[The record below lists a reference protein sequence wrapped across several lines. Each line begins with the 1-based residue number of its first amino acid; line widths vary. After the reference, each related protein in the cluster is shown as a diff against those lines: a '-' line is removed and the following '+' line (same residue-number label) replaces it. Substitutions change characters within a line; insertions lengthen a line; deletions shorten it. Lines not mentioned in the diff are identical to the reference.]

1 MNSEYVQ
8 NTFAAISVASPIF
21 ISLERYFK
29 NRRRQNLGI
38 APGFDAFGQG
48 DSEEHGAVSV
58 GSPSQLAAAAAAAE
72 GAEQARALV
81 FLHPD
86 HSPHSSQTPPAEE
99 R

>member
-21 ISLERYFK
+21 ISLGRYFK
-29 NRRRQNLGI
+29 NSRRQNLGI

-58 GSPSQLAAAAAAAE
+58 GSPSQLATAAAK
-72 GAEQARALV
+72 GAEQARVLV
-81 FLHPD
+81 FLPHSD
-86 HSPHSSQTPPAEE
+86 HSPHSCQTPTAEE
-99 R
+99 K